1 MSTSLILNL
10 QSSVS
15 VFQNCV
21 QNESTSAFSK
31 ELDQEN
37 VATSLDLIMQDGLYF
52 LSPEDNW

>member
-1 MSTSLILNL
+1 M
-10 QSSVS
+10 
-15 VFQNCV
+15 FQNCV

-31 ELDQEN
+31 ELDQKN

>member
-1 MSTSLILNL
+1 MKKDVYIIDTEPAEFSI
-10 QSSVS
+10 
-15 VFQNCV
+15 CV